1 VSRSALVTGVTGF
14 IGGKLAERLLR
25 DGWTVHALLRES
37 SSDEELPAGL
47 ELHRHDGT
55 FEGLARIVR
64 TAAPDVVFHLASLYL
79 ADHRPDEVDA
89 LIASN
94 VLFPVQLVEAM
105 TVAGAARLVNTG
117 TAWQHFGTDGYNP
130 VNLYAAT
137 KQAFMDVLLYYH
149 DARGL
154 SVVTLKLFDTY
165 GPGDKRRKLVQ
176 LLIDAALSGE
186 ALDMSPGE
194 QVVDLTH
201 IDDVVE
207 AFMIAG
213 DSVLRAEVPLNA
225 DHLLSGERFTVREL
239 ALAVSQTLGRSVHAR
254 FGERPYRSREVMI
267 PVVPDPASLLLP
279 WRRTRDVRSTL
290 AELTHDLP
298 ERPL

>member
-1 VSRSALVTGVTGF
+1 
-14 IGGKLAERLLR
+14 
-25 DGWTVHALLRES
+25 
-37 SSDEELPAGL
+37 
-47 ELHRHDGT
+47 
-55 FEGLARIVR
+55 
-64 TAAPDVVFHLASLYL
+64 VVFHLASLYL
-79 ADHRPDEVDA
+79 ADHRPEQVDA
-89 LIASN
+89 LVDSN
-94 VLFPVQLVEAM
+94 VRFPAQLAEAM
-105 TVAGAARLVNTG
+105 SAAGATRLVNTG
-117 TAWQHFGTDGYNP
+117 TAWQHYRTEGYNP

-137 KQAFMDVLLYYH
+137 KQACIDLLQYYH

-154 SVVTLKLFDTY
+154 SVITLKLFDTY

-207 AFMIAG
+207 AFLIAG
-213 DSVLRAEVPLNA
+213 DTLLRAEAPLNA
-225 DHLLSGERFTVREL
+225 DHLLSGERFTIREL
-239 ALAVSQTLGRSVHAR
+239 AVAVSQALGRNVDAR